1 MQGDAIAELDST
13 DGPSQTDLVDGLQ
26 LVRASTLKL
35 ARLQLALERRDR
47 RVALEAVDD
56 LVRYDQSLEQ
66 HLSGLRDPHEHSVMD
81 LAVAVERA
89 ALNREKLTLAAEII
103 SNGSEGPEVD
113 SRPPEPQP
121 EPAVPLPVVGDVVT
135 ESPVEEAFPAEEWF
149 DAWEEERPPRRAI
162 WWLAA
167 FALLLAVA
175 GVAIW
180 WLGVSMTLEWL
191 DAARR
196 AVSGLGAR

>member
-35 ARLQLALERRDR
+35 ARLQLALERHDR

-56 LVRYDQSLEQ
+56 LVRFDQSLEQ
-66 HLSGLRDPHEHSVMD
+66 HLSGLRDPHQHSVMD

-103 SNGSEGPEVD
+103 SNGSDAPEAD
-113 SRPPEPQP
+113 PQP
-121 EPAVPLPVVGDVVT
+121 LEEQAEALEPAPVVNEISV
-135 ESPVEEAFPAEEWF
+135 ESPAEEAFPAEEWF
-149 DAWEEERPPRRAI
+149 DAWEEEPKPRPAI
-162 WWLAA
+162 WWLLAVV
-167 FALLLAVA
+167 LLLA
-175 GVAIW
+175 AIGAVMW
-180 WLGVSMTLEWL
+180 WIGLSTTLEWL
-191 DAARR
+191 EATQAELLRL
-196 AVSGLGAR
+196 VP